1 MVLIKETT
9 FWKPFMSIS
18 PSCCLGAESIVIK
31 PSNSSVK
38 ICCCRVHKLLAMQNV
53 TKNSVPAVMDSSV
66 TLPACSCLLSSLKL
80 YFFVFMCRHFCSSED
95 EFLYRFFYHTA
106 IFSSRVTPRIWL
118 VSTSGLD
125 CSLLFLLDRE
135 SFA

>member
-1 MVLIKETT
+1 
-9 FWKPFMSIS
+9 MSIS
-18 PSCCLGAESIVIK
+18 PSCCLRAESIVIK

-38 ICCCRVHKLLAMQNV
+38 ICCCRIHKLLAMQNV

-66 TLPACSCLLSSLKL
+66 TLPG
-80 YFFVFMCRHFCSSED
+80 SED
-95 EFLYRFFYHTA
+95 EFLYRLFYHTA